1 MGPLLFSQ
9 SYIVHPQSQDT
20 AHLFQ
25 TFSAGNFTFMC
36 PFLITDIPTPASR
49 CFYIDSVSNSFPLSR
64 ILWYLSFRISFEIV
78 SGEQPII
85 SETSLKLRC
94 SLRPFWISYR
104 SSYVKC
110 CLFSFSV
117 SGIQRFNLEDTFR
130 LISHKTNLC
139 FSGNKTRNSKFS

>member
-1 MGPLLFSQ
+1 MIFNSYYTYKVLFSQ

-78 SGEQPII
+78 SGEQPMI

-110 CLFSFSV
+110 CPFFFRYQAYTPSI
-117 SGIQRFNLEDTFR
+117 SGGYTFR
-130 LISHKTNLC
+130 ISHKTNLC
-139 FSGNKTRNSKFS
+139 FSE